1 MNQHGGYE
9 SSTMT
14 EKVKREGNGKGKGK
28 GKRKKTA
35 GAATYV
41 PYKYSYHI
49 RVQRSGLRVFG
60 LSYNNA
66 RCANPTDG
74 LSCIP
79 RPGVVLLCAQR
90 RASSSSKSVPGSC
103 GWSNNPRNGDSVAT
117 PMNIDLRGV
126 TGVKGVNCDEVR
138 RREGVRSRF
147 SVSSDVL
154 WTWVWVL
161 LWP

>member
-1 MNQHGGYE
+1 M
-9 SSTMT
+9 
-14 EKVKREGNGKGKGK
+14 KRLGLLHMYC
-28 GKRKKTA
+28 TI
-35 GAATYV
+35 
-41 PYKYSYHI
+41 YSYHI

-60 LSYNNA
+60 LSYNRA

-74 LSCIP
+74 LSCRP
-79 RPGVVLLCAQR
+79 RPGVVCAQM

-117 PMNIDLRGV
+117 PMNINLRGV
-126 TGVKGVNCDEVR
+126 TGVKGVNCAEVR

-154 WTWVWVL
+154 WLWLSSFVVGRLWL
-161 LWP
+161 LLFSP

>member
-1 MNQHGGYE
+1 
-9 SSTMT
+9 MT
-14 EKVKREGNGKGKGK
+14 DDRRIEREGKGK
-28 GKRKKTA
+28 GKRQWKKT
-35 GAATYV
+35 GAATHV
-41 PYKYSYHI
+41 YKYSYHI

-74 LSCIP
+74 LSCRP
-79 RPGVVLLCAQR
+79 RPGVVLCAHR

-103 GWSNNPRNGDSVAT
+103 GWSNNPRKGDSVAT

-126 TGVKGVNCDEVR
+126 TGVKGVNCDDVR

-147 SVSSDVL
+147 SVSSDVI
-154 WTWVWVL
+154 

>member
-1 MNQHGGYE
+1 MYQHR
-9 SSTMT
+9 TM
-14 EKVKREGNGKGKGK
+14 RELNEENDGRKIEREGK
-28 GKRKKTA
+28 GKREE
-35 GAATYV
+35 GIRLGLLHM
-41 PYKYSYHI
+41 YKYNYHI

-66 RCANPTDG
+66 RWANPTDG
-74 LSCIP
+74 LSCRP
-79 RPGVVLLCAQR
+79 RPGVVCAQR

-103 GWSNNPRNGDSVAT
+103 GWSNSPRKGDSVAT

-126 TGVKGVNCDEVR
+126 TGVKGANCDEVR

-147 SVSSDVL
+147 SVSSDV
-154 WTWVWVL
+154 VV